1 MAERTFKE
9 LAEHGAL
16 AFGDGY
22 RTKRSELDSEG
33 VPILRV
39 AEVKH
44 GYLEPTLIE
53 RVSRQLE
60 PRFGAKTS
68 QPGDIVL
75 TTKGT
80 VGRVARVRPTH
91 PRFVYSPQVCW
102 FRSLMP
108 EVVDPG
114 YLYYWLRSD
123 AFRAQADAV
132 MGQTDMAAY
141 INLRDLA
148 RMTVMLPPA
157 EVQREVAAV
166 LGALDDKL
174 DLNSRLVAD
183 SEALLA
189 AQFEWALAA
198 EESAGAGASLP
209 LGELASVLETGGR
222 PRGGVAAYVGGIP
235 SIGAQSIKG
244 LALFDFSQV
253 KYVPTEFYEAMGKGH
268 VENRDVLLYKDGG
281 KPGTFEPHVALWG
294 DGFPFD
300 RMAINEHVFRIRVL
314 PPLTQEWLYCALTH
328 PLAMD
333 DMRRKGTGVAIPGL
347 NKTAAGTVPIPV
359 PSPEVL
365 DAFQEVAEPLVGR
378 ALAAARESKALVDL
392 RDALLPRLLS
402 GELRVRDA
410 EEQVEAV
417 G

>member
-1 MAERTFKE
+1 LAERTFKE

-166 LGALDDKL
+166 LGALDDKIELNRRIARVL
-174 DLNSRLVAD
+174 DDLVEAEFISATAGSARAPYGTVLTLRMGSAFKGDHFSEPGRGRPLLRIRDLKTFTSAVWTTEQRSDETIVNPGDVVVGMDAEFRSVLWQGSPSLLNQRVCSFAPLPGVSRAFALHSIRPDLRFFEQAKTGTTVIHLNRADIEGFTVPLLEPAEHAALAVATD
-183 SEALLA
+183 PLLDRLLAAVSETHTLEELREALL
-189 AQFEWALAA
+189 
-198 EESAGAGASLP
+198 P
-209 LGELASVLETGGR
+209 
-222 PRGGVAAYVGGIP
+222 
-235 SIGAQSIKG
+235 K
-244 LALFDFSQV
+244 
-253 KYVPTEFYEAMGKGH
+253 
-268 VENRDVLLYKDGG
+268 
-281 KPGTFEPHVALWG
+281 
-294 DGFPFD
+294 
-300 RMAINEHVFRIRVL
+300 
-314 PPLTQEWLYCALTH
+314 
-328 PLAMD
+328 
-333 DMRRKGTGVAIPGL
+333 
-347 NKTAAGTVPIPV
+347 
-359 PSPEVL
+359 
-365 DAFQEVAEPLVGR
+365 
-378 ALAAARESKALVDL
+378 
-392 RDALLPRLLS
+392 LLS
-402 GELRVRDA
+402 GQLRVREA
-410 EEQVEAV
+410 EELVEVV